1 MQMNSAA
8 YKGLTGEVLEMY
20 AATANRTMYMEP
32 DSLYSFRYN
41 LSAMMEQMSQTGKP
55 ADELIK
61 DFFFIMEDE
70 EERPGFKI
78 EDNVAII
85 PVTGPLTNKDPSS
98 YLVRYGI
105 VSSYPAI
112 RQAMAAAQGH
122 SEVDAIV
129 TWYDSPGGIGI
140 GLFNAMEEVA
150 GYRGQ
155 KPMYGIVS
163 PDAFSA
169 AYGLISTMDE
179 IFIDRDGRA
188 GSIGTIVVHEDISER
203 LKGLG
208 VNVESFTYGRKK
220 DLFASFKPLSDE
232 AKKEYQEMVDQHG
245 REFVEMTARYL
256 GLSFDVVKNMEAGIY
271 VGQSAVDAGLASK
284 ILSYE
289 AALEEIKSRHSVKRS
304 TGKGVNSM
312 KDLQELKTKN
322 PEAYEALMAEAK
334 TAVAGEVK
342 ESLKSEVRSEVE
354 TQVRSELAASGG
366 DSAGDV
372 SKQIQEM
379 RATIDNQTQVI
390 QSQSEK
396 IQSLEKSEAKRSF
409 QAIKDAGDRIWDAA
423 LAKSDI
429 PVGYY
434 KKAKNG
440 VLVKD
445 FVDDSGAFDRDGF
458 SKAVAD
464 EIADWENV
472 GSDAIMGVGAG
483 GGGEAGGRASDE
495 AYDKEADELAGYVGQ
510 GGKTE

>member
-1 MQMNSAA
+1 
-8 YKGLTGEVLEMY
+8 
-20 AATANRTMYMEP
+20 
-32 DSLYSFRYN
+32 
-41 LSAMMEQMSQTGKP
+41 
-55 ADELIK
+55 
-61 DFFFIMEDE
+61 
-70 EERPGFKI
+70 
-78 EDNVAII
+78 
-85 PVTGPLTNKDPSS
+85 
-98 YLVRYGI
+98 
-105 VSSYPAI
+105 
-112 RQAMAAAQGH
+112 
-122 SEVDAIV
+122 
-129 TWYDSPGGIGI
+129 
-140 GLFNAMEEVA
+140 
-150 GYRGQ
+150 
-155 KPMYGIVS
+155 
-163 PDAFSA
+163 
-169 AYGLISTMDE
+169 
-179 IFIDRDGRA
+179 
-188 GSIGTIVVHEDISER
+188 
-203 LKGLG
+203 
-208 VNVESFTYGRKK
+208 VESFTYGRKK